1 LQKDGDVEGEAKD
14 RVWGLEVLVSRSS
27 LVNLNDDEPSEE
39 GCDSNEVDE
48 EMGYCACTFL
58 RGGMRGLENEGG
70 LSYEKEAGLGNVS
83 MLFDITGDGF
93 EDRALTEL
101 SN

>member
-1 LQKDGDVEGEAKD
+1 LQKDGDVESEAED
-14 RVWGLEVLVSRSS
+14 CVRGLEVLVSRSS
-27 LVNLNDDEPSEE
+27 LINLDDDEPSEK
-39 GCDSNEVDE
+39 GRDSNEVDE
-48 EMGYCACTFL
+48 EMGYCAGAFL

-83 MLFDITGDGF
+83 MLFDVTGDGF
-93 EDRALTEL
+93 EDGALTEL